1 MTVLNG
7 LVIMGQRSSID
18 WLCVGRWCK
27 EVEGSTFHW
36 SNFAPPQKKKT
47 KTDVSWAAADLAVT
61 LLSTGVRQRTVT
73 SLVWSCLIRVYMPNL
88 VCPSVRPVWSNQ
100 SLACHRSPLAS
111 SAAGGI
117 LGAQTL
123 VMSVPRV
130 VVVLFFFMCACVRAR
145 VCVCF
150 FSRQGFLQGCSE
162 RANFFLVICV
172 SAPAGEGRR
181 DGSVTKSSWM
191 CHAPLVASCPL

>member
-1 MTVLNG
+1 MWVDGAKRLKGALFTEATL
-7 LVIMGQRSSID
+7 
-18 WLCVGRWCK
+18 
-27 EVEGSTFHW
+27 
-36 SNFAPPQKKKT
+36 PPPKKKT
-47 KTDVSWAAADLAVT
+47 PKNPDVSWAAADLAVT

-100 SLACHRSPLAS
+100 SLACRGSPLAS

-130 VVVLFFFMCACVRAR
+130 VVVLFFFICACARAR
-145 VCVCF
+145 VCVCVF
-150 FSRQGFLQGCSE
+150 LFSARIFT
-162 RANFFLVICV
+162 RMF
-172 SAPAGEGRR
+172 
-181 DGSVTKSSWM
+181 
-191 CHAPLVASCPL
+191 